1 MNASSMRICF
11 VLTAPFAFNAFVASA
26 VRALLM
32 QGWQV
37 TVVLSMASGK
47 IADDI
52 ARDVEVIDLNISRA
66 ISPVNDLRVLFQLV
80 RLFQSRQFDIVH
92 SLMPKSGLLAM
103 IAARLAGIRV
113 RIHTFTGQVWVTRRG
128 PMRWLLRA
136 LDWVL
141 AKCATSLLADSASQ
155 LEFLV
160 SDGIVPLNKMQ
171 VLAMGS
177 VCGADVARFKAQPA
191 WRSEI
196 RTGLDIQPDA
206 VVLVY
211 VGRMQVDKG
220 VVALAQCFNRLAV
233 DHPELHLLLVGPDEG
248 ALTPALAEVGNFMGR
263 VHCIGLTTQ
272 PEKYLAA
279 ADIFCLASFREGF
292 GLSIIEA
299 AAAGLPCVAFKIY
312 GVTDAVIDGVT
323 GLLVP
328 AQDVDAFAQAIAQL
342 VVRPDLRKS
351 MGLVAMQRVERD
363 FSQAVVVQAWL
374 DFYGRQLELL
384 PLT

>member
-1 MNASSMRICF
+1 MRICF

-66 ISPVNDLRVLFQLV
+66 ISTVNDLRVLFQLV

-103 IAARLAGIRV
+103 IAARLAGVKVRV
-113 RIHTFTGQVWVTRRG
+113 HTFTGQVWVTRRG
-128 PMRWLLRA
+128 PMRWLLRS

-155 LEFLV
+155 CDFLIN
-160 SDGIVPLNKMQ
+160 DGIVAQKKIQ
-171 VLAMGS
+171 VLANGS
-177 VCGADVARFKAQPA
+177 VCGADTDRFRPKLIC
-191 WRSEI
+191 RSEI
-196 RTGLDIQPDA
+196 RAELGIPSDA

-211 VGRMQVDKG
+211 VGRMHIEKG
-220 VVALAQCFNRLAV
+220 VVELAQSFNQLAA
-233 DHPELHLLLVGPDEG
+233 DLPALHLLLVGPDEG
-248 ALTPALAEVGNFMGR
+248 ALKPALSAVTRWTDR
-263 VHCIGLTTQ
+263 VHCVGLTTR
-272 PEKYLAA
+272 PESYLAA
-279 ADIFCLASFREGF
+279 ADIFCLASYREGF

-299 AAAGLPCVAFKIY
+299 ASAGLPCVAFKIY
-312 GVTDAVIDGVT
+312 GVTDAVVHGVT
-323 GLLVP
+323 GLLAP
-328 AQDVDAFAQAIAQL
+328 PRNVDAFISAIATL
-342 VVRPDLRKS
+342 VRQQDLRQK
-351 MGLVAMQRVERD
+351 MGLAAMQRVSED

-374 DFYGRQLELL
+374 DFYKQEANR
-384 PLT
+384 